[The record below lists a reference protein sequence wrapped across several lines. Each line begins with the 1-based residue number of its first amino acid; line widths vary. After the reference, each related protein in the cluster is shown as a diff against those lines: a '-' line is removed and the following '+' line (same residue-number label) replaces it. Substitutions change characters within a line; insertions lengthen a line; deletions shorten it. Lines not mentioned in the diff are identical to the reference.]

1 MRLLVAAGMLLL
13 LVSGAPAQT
22 PPAAAGDAARRAEI
36 DQLRREVDALAKR
49 VDALTRAVGTMANQ
63 MVTSVPID
71 LVTDYFGGGEPSS
84 LQPKVLVNYP
94 GNLVSASV
102 MLVRTEREGAGNYV
116 NGRSVVIS
124 PGGSALIPVEGADV
138 LCNWV
143 VYDEANTIKVRSD
156 NCSYLAR
163 GLRGHFTGATY
174 YRR

>member
-1 MRLLVAAGMLLL
+1 M
-13 LVSGAPAQT
+13 
-22 PPAAAGDAARRAEI
+22 
-36 DQLRREVDALAKR
+36 
-49 VDALTRAVGTMANQ
+49 
-63 MVTSVPID
+63 
-71 LVTDYFGGGEPSS
+71 LVT
-84 LQPKVLVNYP
+84 YP

-102 MLVRTEREGAGNYV
+102 MLVRTEREGAGSYV

-143 VYDEANTIKVRSD
+143 VYDETNAIKVRSD